1 MKSVSAHVVSSKPVS
16 LAAASRILSNFVSM
30 ENGASHAVSV
40 YLRRAA
46 TSFANLN
53 QFHKDLKSSSS
64 TKSLKKHSQI
74 IAFDFGQDETE
85 IKGEGNEVEEIEG
98 NDGIEVEKSEVNK
111 KKKKRKGEEIE
122 GNFSGESAEQSG
134 LSKKKRRK
142 TEGD

>member
-16 LAAASRILSNFVSM
+16 LATASRILSNFVSM

-46 TSFANLN
+46 TSFAELN

-64 TKSLKKHSQI
+64 SKSLKKHSQI

-85 IKGEGNEVEEIEG
+85 IKGEGDKVEEIEG
-98 NDGIEVEKSEVNK
+98 NAGIVVEESEVK

-122 GNFSGESAEQSG
+122 GDFSGESAEQSG
-134 LSKKKRRK
+134 LSKNKRRK

>member
-16 LAAASRILSNFVSM
+16 LATASRILSNFVSM

-46 TSFANLN
+46 TSFAELN

-64 TKSLKKHSQI
+64 SKSLKKHSQI

-85 IKGEGNEVEEIEG
+85 IKGEGDKVEEIEG
-98 NDGIEVEKSEVNK
+98 NAGILVEKSEVT

-122 GNFSGESAEQSG
+122 GDFSGESAEQSG